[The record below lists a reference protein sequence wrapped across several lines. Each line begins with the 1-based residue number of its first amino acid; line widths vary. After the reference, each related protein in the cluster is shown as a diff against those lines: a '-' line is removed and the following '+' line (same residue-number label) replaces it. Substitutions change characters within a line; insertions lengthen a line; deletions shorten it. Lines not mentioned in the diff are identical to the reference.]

1 MCSVAIGS
9 IRQASPLGQGA
20 ASNPLSFE
28 HCSLVGLLQ
37 HVSASPAVSMS
48 VNIAQLLRSLA
59 QEIDLTEGS
68 TAAAVGAHSSAGKCM
83 AAFGCF
89 AALYASARVCHTV
102 KACLTEWQH
111 AAAHFPDTGL
121 GRISSL
127 FLELSH
133 PMLHGSL
140 LLCRPTQ
147 LCSPVHWNHQ
157 QPCCRQRSS

>member
-1 MCSVAIGS
+1 
-9 IRQASPLGQGA
+9 
-20 ASNPLSFE
+20 
-28 HCSLVGLLQ
+28 
-37 HVSASPAVSMS
+37 MS

-89 AALYASARVCHTV
+89 AALDASARVCHTV

-133 PMLHGSL
+133 PMLHGCLGQHSYAALSAGTTSSPAADSAPRDHGCSTISPSFVSSFRPLMQPAVLQLVPQVRSL
-140 LLCRPTQ
+140 LFSARHPY
-147 LCSPVHWNHQ
+147 H
-157 QPCCRQRSS
+157 